1 MSYYFNIINRRQV
14 TITDDEEKNYILHP
28 CLSQNQSINKIRENT
43 SFLHNYFAK
52 RSQGLPTTCGGMK

>member
-28 CLSQNQSINKIRENT
+28 CLSQNQSINK
-43 SFLHNYFAK
+43 SAK
-52 RSQGLPTTCGGMK
+52 TLLFFTIILQKDLRGCPPPVVG